1 MDRYAHQ
8 GIHTGFFHLGG
19 GGGGGGG
26 GEGTI
31 YHVLMKSYN
40 VY

>member
-1 MDRYAHQ
+1 MDRYTHQ

-19 GGGGGGG
+19 GGGGGGK
-26 GEGTI
+26 GTI